1 MSEQSFSEKMKT
13 CRNRA
18 LKAWLHYL
26 GYLCAWAAILLLVLA
41 SGVILDNTFVLQ
53 PGALYEVLHF
63 VRSNVEIVFCVLL
76 LAGWAVISYFYIA
89 RPIRDME
96 LLMESTAALAHPGD
110 TPIRLPESMKN
121 AASATGAVTP
131 ASVRAAATIA
141 TMLPIVCLYPFLQRY
156 FVTGMTIGGVKE

>member
-76 LAGWAVISYFYIA
+76 LAGWLG
-89 RPIRDME
+89 RDQ
-96 LLMESTAALAHPGD
+96 LFLYCPPDTGYGTAYGKH
-110 TPIRLPESMKN
+110 R
-121 AASATGAVTP
+121 
-131 ASVRAAATIA
+131 RAG
-141 TMLPIVCLYPFLQRY
+141 PSR
-156 FVTGMTIGGVKE
+156 